1 MIKTLPAVYEH
12 GVFRPLEPVQLKE
25 NQQVS
30 VTISDSPD
38 DFVNALLDQEY
49 ISAVESYDEPEP
61 SLEEV
66 RAALAKIPGNLSD
79 DIRSERESRG

>member
-1 MIKTLPAVYEH
+1 MA
-12 GVFRPLEPVQLKE
+12 
-25 NQQVS
+25 

-38 DFVNALLDQEY
+38 DFVNAWLDHDY
-49 ISAVESYDEPEP
+49 MVAVESCDEPEP

-79 DIRSERESRG
+79 DIRRERESRD